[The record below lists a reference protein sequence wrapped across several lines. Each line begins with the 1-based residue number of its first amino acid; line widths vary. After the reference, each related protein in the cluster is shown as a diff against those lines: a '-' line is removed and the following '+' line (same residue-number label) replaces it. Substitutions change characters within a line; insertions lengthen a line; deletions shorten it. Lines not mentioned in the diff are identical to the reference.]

1 MFLIER
7 LDIYYDIRKRSYFS
21 VKIFSDNIKKI
32 VKKFFRLNKLFI

>member
-21 VKIFSDNIKKI
+21 DNIKKI